1 MSLYKQFKTDENIER
16 DGILLEYGENSKGKP
31 IAIRIARAGGAN
43 SQYQKLMEA
52 RVKPYRRQIQNET
65 IERALVERLLR
76 QVYAETIV
84 LGWENVEDEN
94 GKELAFTVENCVKL
108 FEDLPDLFQD
118 IQEQSQ
124 RAALFRQEVLET
136 DSKNS

>member
-1 MSLYKQFKTDENIER
+1 MSLYKQFKTNDNLEKS
-16 DGILLEYGENSKGKP
+16 GILLEYGENSKGKP

-43 SQYQKLMEA
+43 TQYTKLIEA

-65 IERALVERLLR
+65 IDRVMVEKLLR
-76 QVYAETIV
+76 GVYAETIV

-94 GKELAFTVENCVKL
+94 GKELPFTVENCVKL

-124 RAALFRQEVLET
+124 RAALFRQDVLEK
-136 DSKNS
+136 DSKN

>member
-1 MSLYKQFKTDENIER
+1 MSLYKQFKTNENIER